1 MARGRK
7 RIVEATSDTI
17 RESIANIDVA
27 ITDKTDEIKILK
39 AQKKEL
45 LKDLAAAEKKEALEK
60 EEADMKYLVT
70 LMKEKNI
77 TIEDIEKL
85 LLSTSK
91 TDELDKK

>member
-7 RIVEATSDTI
+7 RIVEATSNTI

-27 ITDKTDEIKILK
+27 IAAKTDEIKSLK
-39 AQKKEL
+39 TQKKEL

-60 EEADMKYLVT
+60 EEADMKSLVA

-77 TIEDIEKL
+77 TVKDIEKIL
-85 LLSTSK
+85 IEQK
-91 TDELDKK
+91 

>member
-7 RIVEATSDTI
+7 RIVEGTSDTI

-27 ITDKTDEIKILK
+27 IAAKTDEIKSLK
-39 AQKKEL
+39 TQKKEL

-60 EEADMKYLVT
+60 EEADMKSLVA

-77 TIEDIEKL
+77 TVKDIEKIL
-85 LLSTSK
+85 IEQK
-91 TDELDKK
+91 

>member
-27 ITDKTDEIKILK
+27 IAAKTDEIKSLK
-39 AQKKEL
+39 TQKKEL

-60 EEADMKYLVT
+60 EEADMKSLVA

-77 TIEDIEKL
+77 TTEYIEKL

-91 TDELDKK
+91 IDEANAK

>member
-27 ITDKTDEIKILK
+27 IAAKTDEIKSLK
-39 AQKKEL
+39 TQKKEL

-60 EEADMKYLVT
+60 EEADMKSLVA

-77 TIEDIEKL
+77 TVKDIEKIL
-85 LLSTSK
+85 IEQK
-91 TDELDKK
+91 

>member
-27 ITDKTDEIKILK
+27 IAAKTDEIKSLK
-39 AQKKEL
+39 TQKKEL

-60 EEADMKYLVT
+60 EEADMKSLVA

-77 TIEDIEKL
+77 TTEDIEKL

-91 TDELDKK
+91 IDEVDAK